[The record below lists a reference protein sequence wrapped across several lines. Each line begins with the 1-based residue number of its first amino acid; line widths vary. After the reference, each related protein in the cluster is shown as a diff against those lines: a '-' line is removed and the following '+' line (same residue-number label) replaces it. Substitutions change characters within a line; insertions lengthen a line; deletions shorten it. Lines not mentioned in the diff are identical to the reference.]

1 MNLEKKKVLLHICC
15 APDATIPWPALAEEG
30 YDVTGY
36 FYGHNIHPVEE
47 YIQRRVAVERLAS
60 LLFCPVV
67 IEEYN
72 PEEWFRKGALLAHEP
87 EGGYRCALCFTLQLL
102 GAAQAA
108 LQNKCSFLCTTLTI
122 SPHKDPIRINNIG
135 EGVARRYG
143 LTWLHRVWRK
153 NNGFV
158 RSVQASRAMRLYR
171 QSYCGCLYSLRKE
184 GR

>member
-60 LLFCPVV
+60 LLSCPVV

-72 PEEWFRKGALLAHEP
+72 PEEWFRKGALLA
-87 EGGYRCALCFTLQLL
+87 Q
-102 GAAQAA
+102 
-108 LQNKCSFLCTTLTI
+108 
-122 SPHKDPIRINNIG
+122 IG
-135 EGVARRYG
+135 RASCRE
-143 LTWLHRVWRK
+143 RV
-153 NNGFV
+153 
-158 RSVQASRAMRLYR
+158 
-171 QSYCGCLYSLRKE
+171 
-184 GR
+184 